1 MLVIF
6 LAFTF
11 FPQYNIH
18 SINKER
24 GAFIMIGSG
33 FKKFAIANGLSVN
46 GGIGY
51 GNLRGFQTTLS
62 EGQGFKQIVICTK
75 FPDVEKLNALQA
87 TLNSVNLQKDF
98 RIQRFSFAPNGIAI
112 VFFDNPGTMKKI
124 EAFTDWFFPLLT
136 ESQAYGAD
144 ICPECGEPMYNSGVW
159 RKVSGIAGCYH
170 PACAEKL
177 SEELTNDKEAKTKA
191 DKGTYVSGA
200 IGALIGAL
208 IGAVVWALVLN
219 AGYVMSIIGLL
230 IAFLADKGYDL
241 LKGRQGKGKV
251 VVLILSVI
259 VGVAAGTVLYVVMEL
274 TGMINEGLLPG
285 CTTSDIPQLFLE
297 NMNNNPAFSSI
308 VYENFFQGL
317 LFAAIGVVFFIIQ
330 AAKKV
335 SSPKMTE
342 LK

>member
-1 MLVIF
+1 
-6 LAFTF
+6 
-11 FPQYNIH
+11 
-18 SINKER
+18 
-24 GAFIMIGSG
+24 MIGSG

-51 GNLRGFQTTLS
+51 GNLRGFQATLS

-98 RIQRFSFAPNGIAI
+98 RIQRFSFAPNGIVI

-144 ICPECGEPMYNSGVW
+144 ICPECGEPMYNNGVW

-177 SEELTNDKEAKTKA
+177 SEELTNDKEAKAKA

-230 IAFLADKGYDL
+230 IAFLADKGYDF

-259 VGVAAGTVLYVVMEL
+259 IGVAAGTVLYVVMEL

-285 CTTSDIPQLFLE
+285 CTTGDIPQLFME
-297 NMNNNPAFSSI
+297 NMKNNPAFSSI

>member
-1 MLVIF
+1 M
-6 LAFTF
+6 
-11 FPQYNIH
+11 
-18 SINKER
+18 
-24 GAFIMIGSG
+24 
-33 FKKFAIANGLSVN
+33 
-46 GGIGY
+46 
-51 GNLRGFQTTLS
+51 
-62 EGQGFKQIVICTK
+62 
-75 FPDVEKLNALQA
+75 QA
-87 TLNSVNLQKDF
+87 TLNSVNLQKDY
-98 RIQRFSFAPNGIAI
+98 RIQQFSFAPNGIVI

-144 ICPECGEPMYNSGVW
+144 ICPECGEPLYGNGVW

-177 SEELTNDKEAKTKA
+177 SAELTNEQEAKEQA
-191 DKGTYVSGA
+191 DNGTYVSGA

-241 LKGRQGKGKV
+241 LKGRQGKGKIV
-251 VVLILSVI
+251 ALILSVI
-259 VGVAAGTVLYVVMEL
+259 IGVAAGTVLSVVMEL

-285 CTTSDIPQLFLE
+285 YATGDIPQLFLD
-297 NMNNNPAFSSI
+297 NMANNPAFSSI
-308 VYENFFQGL
+308 VYQNFFQGL
-317 LFAAIGVVFFIIQ
+317 LFAAIGVVFFISQ

>member
-1 MLVIF
+1 
-6 LAFTF
+6 
-11 FPQYNIH
+11 
-18 SINKER
+18 
-24 GAFIMIGSG
+24 MIGSG
-33 FKKFAIANGLSVN
+33 FKKFALANGLSVS

-51 GNLRGFQTTLS
+51 GNLRGFQATLS
-62 EGQGFKQIVICTK
+62 EGSGFKQMVICTK

-87 TLNSVNLQKDF
+87 TLNSVNLQKDY
-98 RIQRFSFAPNGIAI
+98 RIQQFSFAPNGIVI

-144 ICPECGEPMYNSGVW
+144 ICPECGEPLYGNGVW
-159 RKVSGIAGCYH
+159 RKISGIAGCYH

-177 SEELTNDKEAKTKA
+177 SQELVDEQEAKEQA
-191 DKGTYVSGA
+191 DNGTYVSGA

-241 LKGRQGKGKV
+241 LKGRQGKGKIV
-251 VVLILSVI
+251 ALIISVI
-259 VGVAAGTVLYVVMEL
+259 IGVAAGTILSVVMEL

-285 CTTSDIPQLFLE
+285 YATGDIPQLFLD
-297 NMNNNPAFSSI
+297 NMANNPAFSSI
-308 VYENFFQGL
+308 VYQNFFQGL
-317 LFAAIGVVFFIIQ
+317 LFAAIGVVFFISQ